1 MKKARKII
9 TKQEENSLLQD
20 VMLVSKGSVFAVI
33 ITLLFIILFAF
44 VMQLSSL
51 SETIIRPV
59 VQVVRILSIA
69 IGGSYAARRTMNK
82 GWLKGAVTGIGYVML
97 VSLIGVIS
105 GGQFAFDRI
114 LLSDMLMAVVVG
126 AAGGAIGIN
135 IR

>member
-1 MKKARKII
+1 MKKGRRVTA
-9 TKQEENSLLQD
+9 KQDEISFLQNTL
-20 VMLVSKGSVFAVI
+20 LVSKGSVFAVM
-33 ITLLFIILFAF
+33 ITLFFIILFAF

-59 VQVVRILSIA
+59 VQVVRILSITA
-69 IGGSYAARRTMNK
+69 GGAYAARKSANK
-82 GWLKGAVTGIGYVML
+82 GWLKGAATGICYVVL

-105 GGQFAFDRI
+105 GAQFAFDRI
-114 LLSDMLMAVVVG
+114 LLSDTLMAIVVG

>member
-1 MKKARKII
+1 MKKGRRVTA
-9 TKQEENSLLQD
+9 KQDEISFLQNTL
-20 VMLVSKGSVFAVI
+20 LVSKGSVFAVM
-33 ITLLFIILFAF
+33 ITLFFIILFAF

-69 IGGSYAARRTMNK
+69 AGGAYAARKSANK
-82 GWLKGAVTGIGYVML
+82 GWLKGSATGICYVVL

-105 GGQFAFDRI
+105 GAQFAFDRI
-114 LLSDMLMAVVVG
+114 LLSDTLMAIVVG

>member
-1 MKKARKII
+1 MRKARKV
-9 TKQEENSLLQD
+9 TAKQEENSFLQNTL
-20 VMLVSKGSVFAVI
+20 LVSKGSVVAVI
-33 ITLLFIILFAF
+33 ITLFFIILFAF

-59 VQVVRILSIA
+59 VQVIRILSIA
-69 IGGSYAARRTMNK
+69 IGGAYVARKSTEK
-82 GWLKGAVTGIGYVML
+82 GWLKGAATGVCYVIL

-105 GGQFAFDRI
+105 GGQFAIDRI
-114 LLSDMLMAVVVG
+114 LLSDTLMAIVVG

>member
-1 MKKARKII
+1 MKKARRIT
-9 TKQEENSLLQD
+9 TKQEESSLLQD

-69 IGGSYAARRTMNK
+69 IGGAYAARKTTNK
-82 GWLKGAVTGIGYVML
+82 GWLKGAAAGIGYVIL
-97 VSLIGVIS
+97 VSVIGVIS

-114 LLSDMLMAVVVG
+114 FLSDALMALVVG